1 VIQFDALETFVGT
14 DKLAISLP
22 MSSPVNRG
30 HVDAWISRTKG
41 GPPAAG
47 ALVRQLVAS
56 GSVLPQL
63 TLYAKDVRAAFP
75 RGGRAFLVVSYAG
88 AIIGTGSVLL
98 VT

>member
-1 VIQFDALETFVGT
+1 MQFDELETFVGT
-14 DKLAISLP
+14 DRLAISLP
-22 MSSPVNRG
+22 MASPVNRG
-30 HVDAWISRTKG
+30 HIDAWISRTKG

-63 TLYAKDVRAAFP
+63 TLYAKDIRAAFP
-75 RGGRAFLVVSYAG
+75 KGGRAFLVVSYAG
-88 AIIGTGSVLL
+88 VVLGTGSVLL